1 MTLAR
6 RLNKEGIA
14 HANADSPTHA
24 RHVRQRR
31 KMNAVEWVAE
41 EVTTENSA
49 VEFKLRSDGLN
60 LGQGA
65 YWVGFGESEKS
76 ATGVVFEAHCNST
89 NWERR
94 WNLAEMTRAGKK
106 CQVRRKRVTPACEEF
121 VINFSPFQMRFIN
134 GELARWE
141 AAGIPA
147 EKRKEMLVA
156 LVDEIRRDVVADFKA
171 RTGRDVVSTYCHW
184 DSNKVHIGIVH
195 CRVGPDNTLVGEK
208 RLGTVGPW
216 STAQN
221 RIAKLGLVDPG
232 DSRLTENLQKFRDRF
247 GEDRQPLDIAL
258 HDLLDDRFVEKVAG
272 MGPDALKRFE
282 ESKAYYKA
290 WKQKSR
296 REAVYRT
303 AGSQRI
309 AWQTLRLVT
318 PLLPPQLRAAL
329 SVARTCVQAFQVV
342 GAALD
347 AVSSSSDS
355 KATKQPQLELTK
367 TR

>member
-31 KMNAVEWVAE
+31 KMNAVEWVPE
-41 EVTTENSA
+41 EVITENSA
-49 VEFKLRSDGLN
+49 VEFQLKADGLN

-65 YWVGFGESEKS
+65 YWIGFGKTE
-76 ATGVVFEAHCNST
+76 TGAPGEAFQAHCNSI
-89 NWERR
+89 NWSRR
-94 WNLAEMTRAGKK
+94 WNHAEMSRQGKK
-106 CQVRRKRVTPACEEF
+106 CKVRRKRNTPACEEF
-121 VINFSPFQMRFIN
+121 VINFSPWQMRFIN
-134 GELARWE
+134 CELARWE
-141 AAGIPA
+141 AAGIA
-147 EKRKEMLVA
+147 SDKRKEMLVA
-156 LVDEIRRDVVADFKA
+156 LVDEIRIDVVADFKK
-171 RTGRDVVSTYCHW
+171 RTGRDVVASYVHW

-195 CRVGPDNTLVGEK
+195 SRVGPENTLVGEK

-216 STAQN
+216 TTAQN
-221 RIAKLGLVDPG
+221 RIAKLGLVDAG
-232 DSRLTENLQKFRDRF
+232 DLRLIENLEKFHSRF
-247 GEDRQPLDIAL
+247 GKDRQPLDIAL
-258 HDLLDDRFVEKVAG
+258 HDLLDQKFAEKLAG
-272 MGPDALKRFE
+272 MDSEAVKRYE
-282 ESKAYYKA
+282 ESQTYYKE
-290 WKQKSR
+290 WKSKCR
-296 REAVYRT
+296 REAAFRT

-342 GAALD
+342 GVALD
-347 AVSSSSDS
+347 AVSSPAVTPAS
-355 KATKQPQLELTK
+355 KEPQPKLTK

>member
-1 MTLAR
+1 MA
-6 RLNKEGIA
+6 LNRNLDAEGIA

-31 KMNAVEWVAE
+31 KMNTVEWVAE

-49 VEFKLRSDGLN
+49 IEFKLRSDGLN

-76 ATGVVFEAHCNST
+76 ATGVAFEAHCNSI
-89 NWERR
+89 NWGRR
-94 WNLAEMTRAGKK
+94 WNLAEMTRQGKK
-106 CQVRRKRVTPACEEF
+106 CKVRRKRATPACEEF
-121 VINFSPFQMRFIN
+121 VINFSPWQMRFIN
-134 GELARWE
+134 SELARWE

-156 LVDEIRRDVVADFKA
+156 LIDEIRRDVVADFKA
-171 RTGRDVVSTYCHW
+171 RTGRDVVASYVHW

-195 CRVGPDNTLVGEK
+195 SRVGPDNALVGEK

-216 STAQN
+216 TTAQN
-221 RIAKLGLVDPG
+221 RIAKLGLVDAG
-232 DSRLTENLQKFRDRF
+232 DSRLAENLEKFRDRF
-247 GEDRQPLDIAL
+247 GKDRQPLDIAL
-258 HDLLDDRFVEKVAG
+258 HDLMDDRFAKKVKK
-272 MGPDALKRFE
+272 MGADAVKRYE
-282 ESKAYYKA
+282 EAQTYYKI
-290 WKQKSR
+290 WKQKNR
-296 REAVYRT
+296 REAAMRT

-318 PLLPPQLRAAL
+318 PLLPPPLRAAL
-329 SVARTCVQAFQVV
+329 SIARTCVQAFQIV
-342 GAALD
+342 GVALD
-347 AVSSSSDS
+347 AVSSPSDS
-355 KATKQPQLELTK
+355 QATKQPQPELTR